1 MNTSHLA
8 VTIFPYHQEM
18 YGLRWRGGKVRC
30 VPMEVVGHKVP
41 KTKGDRGLSSTESI
55 FISLTLGTFHSVESC
70 KPRFPL
76 FIYLADLLKVKL
88 KDKFREVHFHR
99 HSQ

>member
-1 MNTSHLA
+1 M
-8 VTIFPYHQEM
+8 
-18 YGLRWRGGKVRC
+18 RC

-70 KPRFPL
+70 KPRFRL
-76 FIYLADLLKVKL
+76 FIYLVIYLFSRSLKSKVEKQIPL
-88 KDKFREVHFHR
+88 G
-99 HSQ
+99 SLPQA